1 MANNQQTILPNTT
14 RLFVKHFFQP
24 YRIYFFIMILTD
36 IFIIL
41 YITIQP
47 YIIKQLIDTAIP
59 LFGNKTLIQA
69 TMLPASLLIAFII
82 FNFFAWC
89 VNNYLSSKSVSPL
102 KIDVTD
108 EVSDYIHEHSFK
120 FFQDNLSGT
129 INNRIMDLVNSIE
142 SLIFNSRAL
151 FRNFLI
157 FISAILISL
166 VVNPFF
172 SLIFSITALIFI
184 LAAFYISKKIEP
196 FSKTHE
202 ETRNRT
208 IGNVVDSF
216 ANAMNVILFART
228 AYEKKYLRNSLN
240 EMSIKDQELKKKL
253 MQYAIIMNSLSVSVQ
268 AIIIILLIYLGSR
281 GSLTAGDFVLIFML
295 MFSILSYAWSF
306 AEILLKIAEQFGV
319 FKQSLQFIYT
329 PHDIV
334 DSDDAK
340 ALKIDSGTIVFSRVK
355 FFYNEFQ
362 QLFEDKT
369 LVIQGGEK
377 IGLVGYSGS
386 GKSSFVNLITRTFDV
401 QSGDILIDNQ
411 SIRLV
416 TLQSLHE
423 NIAFI
428 PQDPLLFH
436 RSVIDNIRYGKLE
449 ASDEEIIEIAKLAH
463 VHEFVAN
470 LPQGYQTLVGE
481 RGVKLSGGQ
490 RQRIA
495 IARAMLKNAPILIL
509 DEATSALDSVTES
522 LIQESLRFAMKNKT
536 VIVIAHRLSTIKTMD
551 RILVFDKGRVVEE
564 GTHEYLLEKG
574 QIYQNLW
581 KVQQGFL

>member
-59 LFGNKTLIQA
+59 LFGKKTLIQA

-306 AEILLKIAEQFGV
+306 AEILLKVAEQFGV

-495 IARAMLKNAPILIL
+495 IARAILKNAPILIL
-509 DEATSALDSVTES
+509 DEATSALDSATEL

-551 RILVFDKGRVVEE
+551 RILVFDKGRIVEE

>member
-1 MANNQQTILPNTT
+1 
-14 RLFVKHFFQP
+14 
-24 YRIYFFIMILTD
+24 
-36 IFIIL
+36 
-41 YITIQP
+41 
-47 YIIKQLIDTAIP
+47 
-59 LFGNKTLIQA
+59 
-69 TMLPASLLIAFII
+69 
-82 FNFFAWC
+82 
-89 VNNYLSSKSVSPL
+89 
-102 KIDVTD
+102 
-108 EVSDYIHEHSFK
+108 
-120 FFQDNLSGT
+120 
-129 INNRIMDLVNSIE
+129 MDLVNSIE

-306 AEILLKIAEQFGV
+306 AEILLKVAEQFGV

-355 FFYNEFQ
+355 FFYSEFQ

-369 LVIQGGEK
+369 LVIQGGQK

-495 IARAMLKNAPILIL
+495 IARAILKNAPILIL
-509 DEATSALDSVTES
+509 DEATSALDSATEL

-551 RILVFDKGRVVEE
+551 RILVFDKGRIVEE